1 MKPLNAKDRKQQ
13 KLSFYIYFGLT
24 LFLFGLCTIFT
35 FVTAQKGIALLESKN
50 SNYDAVFKKQMELN
64 LQLDQIYRDLIN
76 LKSKKRTTSEHKQMQ
91 KIINNNRMMMEA
103 EIAALESDQQEH
115 LILYKTLLDQI
126 KEIQT
131 SLDLFEKESNTR
143 LYNIEQLEK
152 CRQKYQEISKRR
164 IK

>member
-13 KLSFYIYFGLT
+13 KLSFYVYFGLT

-35 FVTAQKGIALLESKN
+35 FITAQKGIALLESKK
-50 SNYDAVFKKQMELN
+50 SSYDAIFKKQAELN
-64 LQLDQIYRDLIN
+64 FQLDEIFRDLIN

-91 KIINNNRMMMEA
+91 RIINNNRMMMEA
-103 EIAALESDQQEH
+103 EIAAMESDRQEH
-115 LILYKTLLDQI
+115 LILYKTILDQI

-131 SLDLFEKESNTR
+131 SLDLYEKESNTR